1 MLKLTRAKREIQRI
15 NNTLLDKT
23 VFKLELK
30 LYRYKTEEETNVV
43 YPSDEGDF
51 LLLLKMATI
60 TDSTNTMISVAS
72 IIGIYTIEHQYV
84 EMRSNTDYRFH
95 GRKFNLFLRAVL
107 IHVLP
112 LLTPRIRTICS
123 HSTNPISTYVMC
135 KYFKATNSDLSAY
148 LSKNELS
155 PDTISYQDIKSFHEW
170 FKINNAFNGQSALE
184 YLNTMV
190 EQFTKLHNKSITL
203 SMLGFNSES
212 EGIRF
217 VKTTM
222 DFSGALTLTSNVDDT
237 CYNSSFATVVAILK
251 KTNILNS

>member
-1 MLKLTRAKREIQRI
+1 MKLTRAKREIARI

-30 LYRYKTEEETNVV
+30 LYKYKTEEESNVV

-60 TDSTNTMISVAS
+60 TNNTNTMISVAS
-72 IIGIYTIEHQYV
+72 ILGIHTIEHQYV

-107 IHVLP
+107 IHVLS
-112 LLTPRIRTICS
+112 LLTPRVLTICS

-135 KYFKATNSDLSAY
+135 KYFKAFNSELYTY
-148 LSKNELS
+148 LSKNELC
-155 PDTISYQDIKSFHEW
+155 PDTISFQDILSFYEW
-170 FKINNAFNGQSALE
+170 FRLNDPSNNQSALE

-190 EQFTKLHNKSITL
+190 AQFTKLHNKSFTL
-203 SMLGFNSES
+203 SMLGFNSEL

-222 DFSGALTLTSNVDDT
+222 NFSRAITLTLNIDDN
-237 CYNSSFATVVAILK
+237 CNASSYAAVVAILK